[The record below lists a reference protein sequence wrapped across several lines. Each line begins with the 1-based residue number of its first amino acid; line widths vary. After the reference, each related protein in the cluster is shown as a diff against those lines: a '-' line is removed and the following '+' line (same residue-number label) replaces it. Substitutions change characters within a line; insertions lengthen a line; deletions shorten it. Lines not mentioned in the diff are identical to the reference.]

1 MEESSAVQLTR
12 ISSELLFGGN
22 NECPACKNLLLP
34 GDTSGISHDG
44 RFDKTLMLETLSPK
58 ETAKI
63 KTHAGM
69 SRVHF
74 GPWDPAGSPRLLNT
88 VTATVPEDRQRA
100 GWLLLLVLC
109 CAQLPP
115 SEVPLSCL
123 QTRCFFFHQLMPQP

>member
-1 MEESSAVQLTR
+1 MSCLQKPR
-12 ISSELLFGGN
+12 
-22 NECPACKNLLLP
+22 PARGRPRPL
-34 GDTSGISHDG
+34 DDG

-63 KTHAGM
+63 KTRGGM

-74 GPWDPAGSPRLLNT
+74 GPQDPAGSSGLPNT
-88 VTATVPEDRQRA
+88 VTATVPEDRQRT

-123 QTRCFFFHQLMPQP
+123 QTKCFFPHKLMNLNPETSSPD